1 MKFSDYF
8 IEDKTVANQ
17 NNYIEYIDGLRGI
30 AVLMVVIIHFSQEL
44 GNGSIN
50 GFVIPHFSR
59 LIDSFARGVQ
69 LFFIISSFTLFNSI
83 VKSNG
88 ENTYKKFYI
97 RRAFRILPLYF
108 LFVFL
113 FYFFGKFSLTQL
125 FTSLTFLFGFFRFEN
140 GYEIVPLS
148 WSLFIEETFYI
159 LLPLLYYFISKSSN
173 KLRTI
178 FYYFIFSFVLSI
190 LWENFA
196 FIYKIPDNNAF
207 IFLFPLN
214 HYFYF
219 FIGIFLFYFLPYIR
233 VHVKPRLL
241 NGLLFI
247 FLPSIIFGHRFA
259 LIALTLIFINA
270 SVEQTILNN
279 FCKTKLIKSFGKCC
293 YSIYLFHF
301 PLIKLID
308 PLIIKATDFL
318 NISGGNGNCEFRLLI
333 FTPPFLLITLVIGK
347 FFFNYI
353 ELPAVKLSKNI
364 ISKYY

>member
-113 FYFFGKFSLTQL
+113 FYFFGKF
-125 FTSLTFLFGFFRFEN
+125 N
-140 GYEIVPLS
+140 V
-148 WSLFIEETFYI
+148 FIW
-159 LLPLLYYFISKSSN
+159 
-173 KLRTI
+173 I
-178 FYYFIFSFVLSI
+178 F
-190 LWENFA
+190 
-196 FIYKIPDNNAF
+196 
-207 IFLFPLN
+207 
-214 HYFYF
+214 
-219 FIGIFLFYFLPYIR
+219 
-233 VHVKPRLL
+233 
-241 NGLLFI
+241 
-247 FLPSIIFGHRFA
+247 
-259 LIALTLIFINA
+259 
-270 SVEQTILNN
+270 
-279 FCKTKLIKSFGKCC
+279 
-293 YSIYLFHF
+293 
-301 PLIKLID
+301 
-308 PLIIKATDFL
+308 
-318 NISGGNGNCEFRLLI
+318 
-333 FTPPFLLITLVIGK
+333 
-347 FFFNYI
+347 
-353 ELPAVKLSKNI
+353 
-364 ISKYY
+364 